1 MESLIILRDEI
12 NQASQAIDEIQRR
25 DTNARRNWGNK
36 VPSMDEGLKITVSV
50 VWLAWMLDYT
60 EVQDED
66 EGKDAEARNA

>member
-60 EVQDED
+60 EDED
-66 EGKDAEARNA
+66 EGNEARNA